1 VNDALAG
8 TTDSNR
14 RELWFLGPRQ
24 VELRL
29 ADPPRPLAPGEV
41 QVRALHSGISQG
53 TELLLYR
60 GQGPRIFD
68 PSLDA
73 PDVPIYPRRYGYA
86 WVGRIVHSRAQG
98 YAPGAPVFALQPHAD
113 THCLRADQVRL
124 LPPDI
129 PSPRA
134 TLAAN
139 LETALTVVWDAGIAL
154 GDDVVVVGGGI
165 VGLLC
170 VLLAKRAGAAQVRL
184 VEPSEK
190 RREAGRRLGADRAEA
205 PDHDTPEGDADVV
218 IEATGDPAVLDRAI
232 AHAGFEAT
240 IALASFYGERRSPIG
255 LGDAFHRKRLT
266 LKSSQVSH
274 LPARRTPRWD
284 LARRFARVL
293 DYLHD
298 PRLDALVDVIA
309 PFVEAPALY
318 ARLDADPGAALHSVL
333 SYP

>member
-1 VNDALAG
+1 MSRAVESS
-8 TTDSNR
+8 TDSNH
-14 RELWFLGPRQ
+14 RELWFVGPRQ
-24 VELRL
+24 VELR
-29 ADPPRPLAPGEV
+29 AARPLRPLVRGEV

-68 PSLDA
+68 PSIDA
-73 PDVPIYPRRYGYA
+73 PGAPAYPRRYGYA
-86 WVGRIVHSRAQG
+86 WVGRIVQSLAEG
-98 YAPGAPVFALQPHAD
+98 YDIGTHVFALQPHGD
-113 THCLRADQVRL
+113 SHCLRADQLRR
-124 LPPDI
+124 LPPDV

-139 LETALTVVWDAGIAL
+139 LETALTVVWDAGVAL

-170 VLLAKRAGAAQVRL
+170 VLLAKRAGAARVRL
-184 VEPSEK
+184 VEPSGR
-190 RREAGRRLGADRAEA
+190 RREAGRMLGADQAES
-205 PDHDTPEGDADVV
+205 PDHDVPGGNADVV
-218 IEATGDPAVLDRAI
+218 IEATGDPAALDRAI

-255 LGDAFHRKRLT
+255 LGDDFHRKRLT

-274 LPARRTPRWD
+274 VPARQSPRWD
-284 LARRFARVL
+284 FARRFARVL

-298 PRLDALVDVIA
+298 PRLDALLDPVVPLA
-309 PFVEAPALY
+309 EAPALY
-318 ARLDADPGAALHSVL
+318 ARLDADPGTALHSVL
-333 SYP
+333 AYP